1 MNDKNKYIALT
12 TGEPA
17 GIGPEL
23 VVQLL
28 QDPVTDHLCI
38 FADPDLLLERATLIG
53 ASLAIKG
60 DTLLGPGGTAHIYPI
75 ELNESSIAGDLDIKN
90 APYVID
96 MLTRAVDGCLT
107 GEFAAMVTAPV
118 QKSTLIEA
126 GNVFVGHT
134 EFLAERAGVPKP
146 VMMLAN
152 DRLRVALVTI
162 HMPLSEVPGAI
173 TQESLEAVL
182 RVIDFDLRR
191 RFQISNPVIG
201 VCGLN
206 PHAGEAGDLG
216 NAEMEIIQPA
226 IDQLRAKGI
235 QVTGP
240 MASDS
245 MFHAAARS
253 NYDVAICMYHDQALI
268 PVKALGFE
276 YGINLTLGLPIIRT
290 SPDHGTALDIAGRG
304 QANSL
309 SLTSAVAYAG
319 LIARHRGL
327 VTVSAQEAA
336 NDLGA
341 KRGR

>member
-1 MNDKNKYIALT
+1 MNDKTKYIALT

-28 QDPVTDHLCI
+28 QESVTDHLCI

-60 DTLLGPGGTAHIYPI
+60 DTLLGPGGTAQIYPI

-90 APYVID
+90 APYVIE
-96 MLTRAVDGCLT
+96 MLTRAEDGCLT

-126 GNVFVGHT
+126 GNAFVGHT

-146 VMMLAN
+146 VMMLVN

-173 TQESLEAVL
+173 TQESLETVL
-182 RVIDFDLRR
+182 RVTDSDLRR

-206 PHAGEAGDLG
+206 PHAGESGHLGKEEQEVISPVLERLCLEGFDLRG
-216 NAEMEIIQPA
+216 PLPA
-226 IDQLRAKGI
+226 DTAFTTQKLKDLDVVVA
-235 QVTGP
+235 
-240 MASDS
+240 
-245 MFHAAARS
+245 MFH
-253 NYDVAICMYHDQALI
+253 DQGL
-268 PVKALGFE
+268 PVIKHQGFGE
-276 YGINLTLGLPIIRT
+276 VVNVTLGLPFVRT
-290 SPDHGTALDIAGRG
+290 SVDHGTALDLAGTGR
-304 QANSL
+304 ADVSSL
-309 SLTSAVAYAG
+309 ISAVR
-319 LIARHRGL
+319 L
-327 VTVSAQEAA
+327 
-336 NDLGA
+336 A
-341 KRGR
+341 KKLCD